1 MSEILELLVEI
12 NNNLDVLIRL
22 MYLNMMKNT
31 YRGDDKFKELRE
43 TLLTIRLGDRASE
56 ERGQAYPGP
65 VRVHKFSKI
74 GRAHV

>member
-22 MYLNMMKNT
+22 MYLHMMKNT

-56 ERGQAYPGP
+56 E
-65 VRVHKFSKI
+65 
-74 GRAHV
+74 